1 MRTPRTFR
9 AVPIGTTTLWTGH
22 RNREGARKPGVAAP
36 TTSKAYNT
44 VHTHMYIRC
53 VWWCQVELVNSWLTA
68 PEAQSATAARG
79 RQWLESR
86 CHCYDVEERT
96 PSDQPAQPKSRKRTH
111 CSGRNRFG
119 PWRSRSVG
127 RRGGRAACKP

>member
-53 VWWCQVELVNSWLTA
+53 VWWCQVELVNSCPTA
-68 PEAQSATAARG
+68 PGSESATAARG
-79 RQWLESR
+79 
-86 CHCYDVEERT
+86 
-96 PSDQPAQPKSRKRTH
+96 PP
-111 CSGRNRFG
+111 SGRGEWLDFLTVAGVHRCAARRPALG
-119 PWRSRSVG
+119 WERCPVG
-127 RRGGRAACKP
+127 SS